1 MTCDQPHFNAQLIL
15 LLHPFRSAEKYIRK
29 NFKTRLK
36 WKFINVFEI
45 YWEGSFIAIF
55 IWMLPFPFILYF
67 KRNNSKNKK
76 SWWQIVQ
83 LVQKYLMIN
92 IIFKA
97 LISLEIS
104 LWTKYFRFHN
114 LTWLVWIETTQPQTC
129 REVTTM
135 TGFQEVSI
143 KFLSSLNIEFPTRHP
158 KTDCSFV
165 RCLHSELCSNIDPR
179 TEMSIYPDKD
189 NKSSKLR

>member
-1 MTCDQPHFNAQLIL
+1 M
-15 LLHPFRSAEKYIRK
+15 SS
-29 NFKTRLK
+29 
-36 WKFINVFEI
+36 KFIGKAVLLQFLFGCFPSLLFCISKEI
-45 YWEGSFIAIF
+45 IPKIKRVDDRLSSSACPKYW
-55 IWMLPFPFILYF
+55 
-67 KRNNSKNKK
+67 
-76 SWWQIVQ
+76 
-83 LVQKYLMIN
+83 MIN
-92 IIFKA
+92 NNIKA

-165 RCLHSELCSNIDPR
+165 RCLHTELCSNIDPR

-189 NKSSKLR
+189 NKSSKSR